1 MKKTYI
7 APTMQAFTM
16 QMTQKLCVASLKT
29 NAELEYEGK
38 IPDGFDSDDVR
49 SREFGSSLEW
59 DEWDDREEEQ
69 Y

>member
-29 NAELEYEGK
+29 NAGLEYEGE
-38 IPDGFDSDDVR
+38 IPDGFESDDVR
-49 SREFGSSLEW
+49 SREFGLSLDWSKW
-59 DEWDDREEEQ
+59 DESEEEQ

>member
-16 QMTQKLCVASLKT
+16 QMTQNFCVASIKT
-29 NAELEYEGK
+29 NVDFEYKGEV
-38 IPDGFDSDDVR
+38 PDGFDSDEVR
-49 SREFGSSLEW
+49 SREFGLSLDW
-59 DEWDDREEEQ
+59 SKWDDSEEEQ

>member
-29 NAELEYEGK
+29 NAELEYEGE
-38 IPDGFDSDDVR
+38 IPEGFDSDDIR
-49 SREFGSSLEW
+49 
-59 DEWDDREEEQ
+59 
-69 Y
+69 